1 MTQALLVTLLSKGGA
16 VLRTSVWDPS
26 EPFGIGH
33 PFQWTLESISNGV
46 RVRDLSTLKVEEYK
60 DEFINKNVIE
70 LSSKSKGNQL
80 KVTIHP
86 YRYSDLHPEFSPTW
100 ISTEGLHTAVDES
113 LFKKAMRGTVLSV
126 AALIILSFLMPHRE
140 VTHEELIP
148 PQFAKILMT
157 STAKGERSKKTAQS
171 TDEGKNKTTN
181 IVRAFQSEQV
191 KHSTQALLKGGVLSL
206 LSKSNLL
213 SNSRS
218 QTALKSLFD
227 QGKASQSLAKLSGV
241 NEVASIAVGTQG
253 GKASADGSSVGY
265 GQGQKAGI
273 EGQGKSFVSLD
284 AKEASVEEGLT
295 KEEVGNVIHSHVS
308 EVRYCYES
316 AMIKN
321 PNIQGKLIVDFV
333 IQGKGA
339 NAGIIKSARINN
351 STLNDVSVDQ
361 CILSHLTKWKF
372 PKPKG
377 GVEVAVTYPFLFKSL
392 GK

>member
-1 MTQALLVTLLSKGGA
+1 MTQTLVVTLLSKGGA
-16 VLRTSVWDPS
+16 VLRTSVWDPK

-60 DEFINKNVIE
+60 EDFVDKNGIE
-70 LSSKSKGNQL
+70 LSSKLGSQL
-80 KVTIHP
+80 KVRIHP
-86 YRYSDLHPEFSPTW
+86 YRYSDSHPEFSPPW
-100 ISTEGLHTAVDES
+100 ISTEGLHTPTDES
-113 LFKKAMRGTVLSV
+113 LFKKAMQGAGVSV
-126 AALIILSFLMPHRE
+126 AALVVLSFLMPHPD
-140 VTHEELIP
+140 VSHEELIP

-157 STAKGERSKKTAQS
+157 STAKGEQSKKMNKSA
-171 TDEGKNKTTN
+171 DEGKNKATN
-181 IVRAFQSEQV
+181 IVKAFQSEQV
-191 KHSTQALLKGGVLSL
+191 QHSTQALLKGGVLSL
-206 LSKSNLL
+206 LAKSNLL

-241 NEVASIAVGTQG
+241 NDVASIAVGTQG
-253 GKASADGSSVGY
+253 GKASADGSSIGY

-284 AKEASVEEGLT
+284 AKEATVEEGLT

-308 EVRYCYES
+308 EIRYCYES

-339 NAGIIKSARINN
+339 NAGIIRSARINN
-351 STLNDVSVDQ
+351 STLNDISVDQ